1 MTRWAS
7 ILARTCLLGGG
18 SLPGSPRRAPRRRRR
33 CPGYPRTRRCCSR
46 WSRARARSPLRR
58 APARATSSSRSEE
71 SSAARPGSPTAPSET
86 PGESTRA
93 SHFAPGRRL
102 GFRASPP
109 NAALVVDRAKSSADT
124 IAIELRLRS
133 YAKRR
138 RSARFAVRTLGSLG
152 GELRHINRHIA
163 HRLPHASPTPP
174 SSSTT
179 PALRRSAGPVPPKL
193 TAPAAGAEY
202 FITTNG
208 AWPLSFGY

>member
-1 MTRWAS
+1 LLFALESRAGT
-7 ILARTCLLGGG
+7 LTPEARAGKGHFELTLRGVE
-18 SLPGSPRRAPRRRRR
+18 RRATWFTDR
-33 CPGYPRTRRCCSR
+33 
-46 WSRARARSPLRR
+46 
-58 APARATSSSRSEE
+58 
-71 SSAARPGSPTAPSET
+71 PSET

-133 YAKRR
+133 YDKRR

-152 GELRHINRHIA
+152 GGLRHINRHIA
-163 HRLPHASPTPP
+163 HRLPHASLTPP